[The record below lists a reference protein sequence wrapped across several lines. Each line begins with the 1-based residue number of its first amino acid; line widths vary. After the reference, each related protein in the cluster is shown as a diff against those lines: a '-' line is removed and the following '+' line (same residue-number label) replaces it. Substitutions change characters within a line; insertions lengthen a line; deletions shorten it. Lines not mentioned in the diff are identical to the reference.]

1 MAGSDQ
7 PAAPASVSSLDR
19 GADRLRESAKWLV
32 ASFGAAAAVVL
43 AGINFSSIGSLAPD
57 APDFRFPVAVAG
69 SVLALAGILG
79 ALLASMSLA
88 SASTVTVDDLRRSPT
103 RWDWSLDAA
112 RRAIAADPVLAP
124 WDQDFAELATNYEA
138 AHRDWE
144 NELRLWVEAPDLDPD
159 TALLDRAT
167 HRLNE
172 LVALV
177 GQLLETASFLRL
189 QNSFRIFRFA
199 IGGCLLVAGGGA
211 VLVVWAANPPTDE
224 GLDVPSVVEAR
235 FDVPADS
242 VTQYRDDLGP
252 ACPYMLDALP
262 VVVLDIDDAERTA
275 EILTL
280 PETGCSTLRRT
291 VPIERL
297 SRPNPVGG

>member
-1 MAGSDQ
+1 MAGSDE
-7 PAAPASVSSLDR
+7 PATPASVSSLDR
-19 GADRLRESAKWLV
+19 GADRLRDSAKWLV

-43 AGINFSSIGSLAPD
+43 AGINFSSIGSLRPD
-57 APDFRFPVAVAG
+57 APDFRFPAAVAG

-79 ALLASMSLA
+79 ALVASMSLA
-88 SASTVTVDDLRRSPT
+88 SASTVTVDDLRRSPK

-112 RRAIAADPVLAP
+112 RRTIAADPVLAP
-124 WDQDFAELATNYEA
+124 WDQDFTKLAASYEA

-144 NELRLWVEAPDLDPD
+144 NELRLWVESTELDAD
-159 TALLDRAT
+159 NTLLDRAT

-189 QNSFRIFRFA
+189 QHSFRIFRFV
-199 IGGCLLVAGGGA
+199 IGGCLLAAGVGA

-224 GLDVPSVVEAR
+224 GLDAPSVAEAR
-235 FDVPADS
+235 FDVPADR
-242 VTQYRDDLGP
+242 VAQYRDDLGA
-252 ACPYMLDALP
+252 ACPHPLDALP
-262 VVVLDIDDAERTA
+262 VVVLDVDDDKRTA
-275 EILTL
+275 DVLTV
-280 PETGCSTLRRT
+280 PAIGCTAFRRS

-297 SRPNPVGG
+297 SVPDPLGG